1 MMNARFCARTRE
13 VSCWLL
19 IGILFCPPFCSANS
33 QSASISSPP
42 ASPTDVRTAAEFSRR
57 FQKRLIETKD
67 LGALVDEFFTANP
80 NRFFPNH
87 FDEFVKGAAL
97 RKQIKIADWDNHILP
112 FMSFCYLFLI
122 STIAKNEGMKGDIS
136 NLEEIF
142 PTPILEKVKKDP
154 HLAHILTDG
163 FEPTI
168 KSAVQMRAMTQSLKV
183 VLPEYSAYLNNHLAE
198 WRPIYDQAVEEME
211 RSRRVESSV
220 VSVKCHDKDC
230 YGKPEGTQLLRVLSI
245 PFNLTLVNEQGQWKV
260 LKIEII
266 DI

>member
-1 MMNARFCARTRE
+1 MMNARFRARAWE
-13 VSCWLL
+13 ISCWLL
-19 IGILFCPPFCSANS
+19 IGILLCPPFHSVYS
-33 QSASISSPP
+33 QSASISSSQT
-42 ASPTDVRTAAEFSRR
+42 SPTDVRTAAEFSRR

-67 LGALVDEFFTANP
+67 LRALVDEFFTTNP

-112 FMSFCYLFLI
+112 FMSFCYLLMV
-122 STIAKNEGMKGDIS
+122 STLAKNEGMKGDIS

-142 PTPILEKVKKDP
+142 PPPVLKKIKKDP

-168 KSAVQMRAMTQSLKV
+168 KSAVQMRAMTASLNV
-183 VLPEYSAYLNNHLAE
+183 LLPEYVAYLDNHLTE
-198 WRPIYDQAVEEME
+198 WKPIYDQAIEEME

-230 YGKPEGTQLLRVLSI
+230 YGKPEGTQLLHVVSI
-245 PFNLTLVNEQGQWKV
+245 PFKLTLVNEQGQWKV
-260 LKIEII
+260 LKIGMI
-266 DI
+266 DM